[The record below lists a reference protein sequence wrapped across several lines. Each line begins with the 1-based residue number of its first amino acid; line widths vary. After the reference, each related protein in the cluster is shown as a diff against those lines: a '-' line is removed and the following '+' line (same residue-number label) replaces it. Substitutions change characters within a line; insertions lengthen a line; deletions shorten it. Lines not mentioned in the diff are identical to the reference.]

1 MNMKGQDPE
10 EFVEK
15 QEMGDFTSVMVNFY
29 RGEMQRA
36 YTWRR
41 RLDRTTEWS
50 IVILSALTTWTFS
63 VPGRRHELLL
73 GVLIFMGTLLWIEA
87 RRYRH
92 YNVLLG
98 RIKTLEEN
106 FIAKTLEPEKEV
118 STREWMET
126 LAKDLKHPHF
136 KIPFWIAIG
145 HRLRRVYIWLISL
158 TLMLWVTKI
167 VIHPSPAS
175 DLGTVIN
182 RASIIVIPGYMVFLL
197 IGSALA
203 LLMVIA
209 AFSSRHE
216 MKGGK
221 IVEEGGVDKDWEKMT

>member
-1 MNMKGQDPE
+1 MKMKGQDPE

-15 QEMGDFTSVMVNFY
+15 QEIGDFTSVMVNFY

-63 VPGRRHELLL
+63 SPGRRDELLL
-73 GVLIFMGTLLWIEA
+73 SVLIFMGTLLWIEA

-106 FIAKTLEPEKEV
+106 FIAKTLDPGEGV
-118 STREWMET
+118 STREWMKT
-126 LAKDLKHPHF
+126 LAEDLKHPQF
-136 KIPFWIAIG
+136 KIPIWIAIG

-158 TLMLWVTKI
+158 TLMLWLTK
-167 VIHPSPAS
+167 VVLHPIPAS
-175 DLGTVIN
+175 NLGVVFN
-182 RASIIVIPGYMVFLL
+182 RASIIGIPGYVIFSLIGAVLVLL
-197 IGSALA
+197 IL
-203 LLMVIA
+203 IA
-209 AFSSRHE
+209 VLSTRHE
-216 MKGGK
+216 RKGVK
-221 IVEEGGVDKDWEKMT
+221 IVEKKGTDGEWDKMT

>member
-10 EFVEK
+10 DYVEK
-15 QEMGDFTSVMVNFY
+15 QAIGDFTSVMVNFY

-73 GVLIFMGTLLWIEA
+73 SVLIFMGTLLWIEA

-98 RIKTLEEN
+98 RIKALEEN
-106 FIAKTLEPEKEV
+106 FIAKTLDPGEGV
-118 STREWMET
+118 STREWMKT
-126 LAKDLKHPHF
+126 LAKDLKHPKF

-158 TLMLWVTKI
+158 TLMLWITKI
-167 VIHPSPAS
+167 TIHPEPAM
-175 DLGTVIN
+175 DLGTIFN
-182 RASIIVIPGYMVFLL
+182 RASIIEIPGSIVFFL
-197 IGSALA
+197 IGTALVV
-203 LLMVIA
+203 MISISIM
-209 AFSSRHE
+209 SSHHE
-216 MKGGK
+216 RKGGK
-221 IVEEGGVDKDWEKMT
+221 IVEKRSVDEDWDKMT